1 MQGTISFHPI
11 RVDIFDRLIEPLVAG
26 ETVNPEEY
34 LETALAHRETSW
46 RARTVIAALE
56 QILEEAKPP
65 PPPSEGTMWEKVKA
79 RLEVFDHKVDP
90 LARRVMTHVD
100 PDLHLRGR
108 PFFITEGSANRVA
121 TVIEDYLD
129 AADGQ
134 AAELLALEQLSRL
147 DATLGK
153 QVEPDDSQQI
163 SPKMSCRADLL
174 SSLKSIHSIAE
185 AARRGEK
192 WSNGAQDPESAI
204 NVLIRELPYRAM
216 FIHSRAVPFWIAED
230 VDGLETVCRSA
241 GVSPPDVL
249 VSARPLFVRSCDA
262 FPDLG
267 ESLHVELEQPCD
279 VGAFVAPGDMPELVD
294 FLTTQGGH
302 IIQVASRHGVG
313 NVCENVL
320 RKIKECA
327 AYACRHRMG
336 YLEASGIPPL
346 P

>member
-1 MQGTISFHPI
+1 MKGTISFHPV
-11 RVDIFDRLIEPLVAG
+11 RVEIFDRLIEPLVAG

-34 LETALAHRETSW
+34 LETARGHRETSW
-46 RARTVIAALE
+46 RARTVISALE

-65 PPPSEGTMWEKVKA
+65 PPPSEGTMWEKLRA

-90 LARRVMTHVD
+90 LARRVMSQVD

-108 PFFITEGSANRVA
+108 PFFITEGSANRVV
-121 TVIEDYLD
+121 TVIDDYLD
-129 AADGQ
+129 ASDGQ
-134 AAELLALEQLSRL
+134 SAELLALEQLSRL
-147 DATLGK
+147 DAALGK
-153 QVEPDDSQQI
+153 QVEPDDSRPL
-163 SPKMSCRADLL
+163 SPNMSFRADLL
-174 SSLKSIHSIAE
+174 NSLKSIHALGE

-216 FIHSRAVPFWIAED
+216 QVHSRAVPYWIADD

-241 GVSPPDVL
+241 EVAAPEVL
-249 VSARPLFVRSCDA
+249 VSARPLFVRSCDL

-267 ESLHVELEQPCD
+267 ESFHVELEQPCD
-279 VGAFVAPGDMPELVD
+279 VGAFVAPGDVPELVD

-313 NVCENVL
+313 DVCENVL

-336 YLEASGIPPL
+336 YLEVSGICPEP
-346 P
+346 